1 MRRNNRYSNEE
12 TTFVIRNEE
21 PSLNL
26 LNGTLLGGI
35 ENNDPRSIWFTNEVY
50 PDTVATALQQI
61 ININYLDDQ
70 EELRAALSGQTYIR
84 HPIKLF
90 VSSYGGNVYDGL
102 GLVGLIRASKTPVH
116 TYAIGKVMS
125 MGFILAIS
133 GHKRFAYAHTS
144 YMFHS
149 LSSVHWGKFSEL
161 QESVIEDERL
171 QAKLDGLTTS
181 LTNIEQE
188 RLNEV
193 HVKKLDWYFDSEEAL
208 SFNCVDELIV

>member
-1 MRRNNRYSNEE
+1 MRKNNRYSNEE

-21 PSLNL
+21 PLNL
-26 LNGTLLGGI
+26 LNGPLLSGV

-90 VSSYGGNVYDGL
+90 ISSYGGNVYDGL
-102 GLVGLIRASKTPVH
+102 GLVGLIRTSKTPVH
-116 TYAIGKVMS
+116 TYAVGKVMS

-133 GHKRFAYAHTS
+133 GHKRFAYPHTS
-144 YMFHS
+144 FMFHS

-171 QAKLDGLTTS
+171 QSKLDGITTS
-181 LTNIEQE
+181 LTAITQD
-188 RLNEV
+188 RLDEV
-193 HVKKLDWYFDSEEAL
+193 HVKKLDWFFDAEEAISL
-208 SFNCVDELIV
+208 KCADELIV